1 MTKLEKEIAEIAI
14 LVRINENL
22 NSGNICIEIAIKFK
36 DDGNM
41 ASAKGA
47 ERCALALDKRLAEL
61 KKELSQLTGK

>member
-1 MTKLEKEIAEIAI
+1 MKVTEKQIAEVAI

-22 NSGNICIEIAIKFK
+22 NSGNTCLEIAIKFK
-36 DDGNM
+36 DDSNM

-47 ERCALALDKRLAEL
+47 EKCALALDKRLAEL